1 MKSENRNPILQ
12 IIAPTLTVARSLLVP
27 LAATLAALMVGGLVM
42 ALIGINPW
50 AGFKAIFEGAF
61 SSPTRIG
68 AALTKATPLI
78 LAGLAVALPFRSGI
92 LNIGGEGQIYIGA
105 LAATLVAL
113 GPKDLPIA
121 IHLPLVLLAGFA
133 GGFVWGA
140 IPGWLRAKLKLNE
153 LITTIMLNYV
163 GFWIVSYL
171 VHGPIKDPGGS
182 GYPWSVKI
190 PVTAELPILLKSYQ
204 INLGLAVALIM
215 AVVSHFL
222 LWRTSFGFEMRAV
235 GCGREAAR
243 LAGIDPKRTI
253 ILTLAIGGGLAGLA
267 GLAEVMGVQHRLS
280 DFFSP
285 NYGYDAVVVA
295 LVGQSS
301 PLGVVIAGLFFGAL
315 RSGTD
320 AAARTI
326 ALPASIA
333 HIIQALT
340 LLFVIGSNSDIF
352 KRFWQKRRKASVRN
366 VGSTTPVS

>member
-1 MKSENRNPILQ
+1 MKSDNRNPILQ
-12 IIAPTLTVARSLLVP
+12 IIAPTLTAARALLVP
-27 LAATLAALMVGGLVM
+27 LLATVAALMVGGLIM
-42 ALIGINPW
+42 AMIGINPW
-50 AGFKAIFEGAF
+50 TGFKAIFDGAF

-68 AALTKATPLI
+68 AALTTATPLI

-105 LAATLVAL
+105 LMATLMAL
-113 GPKDLPIA
+113 GPKNLPAI

-133 GGFVWGA
+133 GGFLWGA
-140 IPGWLRAKLKLNE
+140 IPGWLRAKLELNE
-153 LITTIMLNYV
+153 LITTIMMNYV

-171 VHGPIKDPGGS
+171 VHGPLKDPGGS

-190 PVTAELPILLKSYQ
+190 PVTSALPILFKSYQ
-204 INLGLAVALIM
+204 INLGLVLAMIM
-215 AVVSHFL
+215 AVLAHFL

-267 GLAEVMGVQHRLS
+267 GVAEVMGVQHRLS

-285 NYGYDAVVVA
+285 NYGYDAVVVS

-301 PLGVVIAGLFFGAL
+301 PFGVVIAGLFFGAL
-315 RSGTD
+315 RSGTN
-320 AAARTI
+320 AAARSI
-326 ALPASIA
+326 ALPASLA

-340 LLFVIGSNSDIF
+340 LLFVIGSNSVIF
-352 KRFWQKRRKASVRN
+352 ARYWRKRRKAN
-366 VGSTTPVS
+366 VSDVGKTTPVS